1 MKKKV
6 LSLLLCVSL
15 IWGLTPHQAYA
26 KASRDTS
33 FEASLAEDLKSLG
46 LFKGVS
52 ETDFDLDR
60 APSRIEALVM
70 LIRLLGSEQ
79 EALKQQKS
87 HPFTDVPDWADDY
100 VGYAYTNGLANGVT
114 ETEFGTGQSSAAM
127 YLTFVL
133 RALGYS
139 DAGGTDFSWDS
150 PYALAERIGVLPET
164 VDVSN
169 FWRADAVTISYSAL
183 QSNMKNSSQTL
194 ASKLIKSGTFTEAK
208 YKDTYDQD
216 AFSKRVQVAQ
226 TFDAKK
232 IYEKCSPS
240 VFCIETYDINGN
252 SIGLG
257 SGFFISESGIAVTN
271 YHVIEGAMSAKVL
284 LTNGEIY
291 DVDGLVDLDPD
302 LDFVTIVID
311 GSGFTP
317 LKLGDSSSVKGG
329 ESVFAIGNPEGL
341 TNTIS
346 DGIISNPCRKDFNDM
361 IQISVPISHGS
372 SGGALI
378 NTSGEVIGIT
388 TAFLTSGQ
396 NLNFAVPINFVKP
409 EGGMSVLE
417 SRQIIT
423 LAQCTMAMATDPE
436 QGGTQGGNTQQ
447 AAFNALS
454 SWIESNYNATYTTKY
469 GTDHSYRQEQY
480 SSGQSNMYE
489 IVYSSAQNI
498 LTIQVETIYNGATYR
513 LYTSVYP
520 EGDNFFSSITGPNT
534 EATFYVYAPSFIGG
548 SRVTFNSY
556 SGNTDMKSLYEE
568 LAQFMCNDAILFLNH
583 VLVYLPGDFS
593 ASNFGFASIQN

>member
-1 MKKKV
+1 MKKKL
-6 LSLLLCVSL
+6 LSLLLCASL
-15 IWGLTPHQAYA
+15 IWGLASHQAYA
-26 KASRDTS
+26 KSGRDTS
-33 FEASLAEDLKSLG
+33 FETSLAEDLKSLG

-52 ETDFDLDR
+52 ETEFDLDR

-70 LIRLLGSEQ
+70 LIRLLGSEKT
-79 EALKQQKS
+79 ALEQRMS

-100 VGYAYTNGLANGVT
+100 VGYAYANGLANGIT
-114 ETEFGTGQSSAAM
+114 ETEFGTGTANAAM

-139 DAGGTDFSWDS
+139 DAGGADFSWDS

-164 VDVSN
+164 VDVST

-194 ASKLIKSGTFTEAK
+194 ASKLIKSGAFTETK
-208 YKDTYDQD
+208 FKDTYDPN
-216 AFSKRVQVAQ
+216 AFSNQGQATK
-226 TFDAKK
+226 TFDAQK

-252 SIGLG
+252 PIGLG
-257 SGFFISESGIAVTN
+257 SGFFISENGIAVTN
-271 YHVIEGAMSAKVL
+271 YHVIEGAMSAKIL

-291 DVDGLVDLDPD
+291 DVDGLVDLDEN

-388 TAFLTSGQ
+388 TAFLSSGQ

-423 LAQCTMAMATDPE
+423 LAQCTMAMATDPG
-436 QGGTQGGNTQQ
+436 QGGAPQGNTQQ
-447 AAFNALS
+447 AAFNALRT
-454 SWIESNYNATYTTKY
+454 WIQNNYNTTYSYKNETDLVYAETFPVEEDVRKFALAYNADMDIISAEISETYYGEKY
-469 GTDHSYRQEQY
+469 SLFLSISPLDEEFTAYFSDN
-480 SSGQSNMYE
+480 SSEASCQINPKIFNETSPIVFSLYTGQPE
-489 IVYSSAQNI
+489 KKDICAELTRG
-498 LTIQVETIYNGATYR
+498 LTIAALEFTEYVLNSFVPGNY
-513 LYTSVYP
+513 
-520 EGDNFFSSITGPNT
+520 SIADLG
-534 EATFYVYAPSFIGG
+534 FI
-548 SRVTFNSY
+548 S
-556 SGNTDMKSLYEE
+556 M
-568 LAQFMCNDAILFLNH
+568 
-583 VLVYLPGDFS
+583 
-593 ASNFGFASIQN
+593 